1 MEEKNNYKETAQIFK
16 RYGIHDDP
24 ALWQAFTLG
33 LTAKGF
39 IPGDRLLTLKV
50 CELLNDSN
58 PLPGEIIALITGF
71 AIDAEEMLKN
81 GHTPKLM
88 LPSSDEKPQARLY
101 ALAQSAY
108 GLSLGLSCD
117 LKGFDD
123 ITDKDL
129 KDDLKTLIQ
138 IGKLD
143 TDSDELDEDDFKS
156 VKDFMENLS
165 LSFFKKRPSFI
176 TVKD

>member
-1 MEEKNNYKETAQIFK
+1 M
-16 RYGIHDDP
+16 
-24 ALWQAFTLG
+24 
-33 LTAKGF
+33 
-39 IPGDRLLTLKV
+39 
-50 CELLNDSN
+50 
-58 PLPGEIIALITGF
+58 PGEIIALITSF

-81 GHTPKLM
+81 GKVPELM
-88 LPSSDEKPQARLY
+88 LPPSDDKPQARLY

-123 ITDKDL
+123 IKDKDL

-143 TDSDELDEDDFKS
+143 TESEELDEDDFKS

>member
-39 IPGDRLLTLKV
+39 IPGDRVLTLKV

-88 LPSSDEKPQARLY
+88 LPSSDESLRQGYTLLPK
-101 ALAQSAY
+101 ALMAF
-108 GLSLGLSCD
+108 L
-117 LKGFDD
+117 
-123 ITDKDL
+123 
-129 KDDLKTLIQ
+129 
-138 IGKLD
+138 
-143 TDSDELDEDDFKS
+143 
-156 VKDFMENLS
+156 
-165 LSFFKKRPSFI
+165 
-176 TVKD
+176 